1 MPTNFAD
8 IARGESWS
16 VEFGVQNA
24 AEQPVDLGERKVTFV
39 LREKGR
45 QRACVV
51 RTDHGTSVGGSMV
64 VDAAAGLIVVTI
76 DPDVTLAVGSADWG
90 LWLDEKTST
99 ADALERGKWQ
109 TVYVPRSDDE

>member
-24 AEQPVDLGERKVTFV
+24 AEQPVDLGDRAVTFV

-45 QRACVV
+45 QRARLV
-51 RTDHGTSVGGSMV
+51 RTGGGTSVGGSMV
-64 VDAAAGLIVVTI
+64 VDAEAGLIVVTI
-76 DPDVTLAVGSADWG
+76 DPEVTAAVAAADWG

-99 ADALERGKWQ
+99 ADALERGRWQ